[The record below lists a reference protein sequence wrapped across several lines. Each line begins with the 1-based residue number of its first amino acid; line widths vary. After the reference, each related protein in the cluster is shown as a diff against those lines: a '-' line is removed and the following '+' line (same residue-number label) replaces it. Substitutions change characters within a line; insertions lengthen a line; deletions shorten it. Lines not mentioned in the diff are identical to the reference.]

1 MANEK
6 FTAKQIK
13 RAIMDL
19 KVKKEEHEIAGVVV
33 WVHGLTSYQLE
44 EWRMLRNNPSE
55 GVDARLATAKL
66 IQLAVCDESGTP
78 VFQANEIAIL
88 AGKPSFD
95 IEPLARVILRLSG
108 YGVEAEEAILKNL
121 LKTLGVDGLLERLG
135 STNVP
140 SPSSSNGTP
149 DGS

>member
-1 MANEK
+1 MAEEK

-13 RAIMDL
+13 LAIMDL
-19 KVKKEEHEIAGVVV
+19 KVKKEKHEIAGVMV

-44 EWRMLRNNPSE
+44 EWRILRNNPSQ

-66 IQLAVCDESGTP
+66 LQLALHDENG
-78 VFQANEIAIL
+78 VAIFQANEIAIL

-95 IEPLARVILRLSG
+95 VEPVARIILRLSG

-121 LKTLGVDGLLERLG
+121 LRIPGG
-135 STNVP
+135 
-140 SPSSSNGTP
+140 
-149 DGS
+149 DGSLEQPESTKQASPGS